1 VSGNSSSSS
10 GGNSSS
16 SLPARRVPRRA
27 LSENL
32 SAAHAGTA
40 APWAPEEVTAERVPL
55 ALDRQP
61 SLVPWAE
68 PAEGML
74 AGGRHVPLPESSPLT
89 EADAAA
95 ADDDAAADAADELSF
110 AEQQLLRCV
119 ALALSAADGPPP
131 ELLRECAAGLGE
143 DARLVARLV
152 KVLARMRRHAS
163 RVGHQRVAAA
173 AARGGSFTNRRGGS
187 GGVRGGLLDGSGAP
201 AGHRLPCV
209 GFETLAA
216 LCQAALKACAAR
228 SDFATP
234 YALLQLTG
242 AYYQRVR
249 AAQPESS
256 PELQVEPLHDSGWPN
271 SHALG
276 PGGSQGGVPAS
287 SLGALNGRKES
298 RRATP
303 GDEIEYLS
311 ARVCE
316 HHVYS
321 DLRLW
326 EHVLSVDL
334 ARCKPSVPS
343 PFAAPLATSNGQAE
357 GGSGAAAG
365 GAGGSGGG
373 GRAGAVTPPNSGAH
387 ASAAAAFVTPN
398 PRSGAERSSGAL
410 ATNGPL
416 ELSAGEKRAVVQ
428 RVTLLLYSMRG
439 IGMTP
444 HRAVLLVN
452 VDLLT

>member
-1 VSGNSSSSS
+1 
-10 GGNSSS
+10 
-16 SLPARRVPRRA
+16 

-40 APWAPEEVTAERVPL
+40 APWAPEEVAAERVPL
-55 ALDRQP
+55 VLDRQP
-61 SLVPWAE
+61 SLVPQAE

-95 ADDDAAADAADELSF
+95 DDDAAAADAADELSF

-173 AARGGSFTNRRGGS
+173 AARGGSFTNRRGSGS
-187 GGVRGGLLDGSGAP
+187 GGARGGLLDGSGAP

-249 AAQPESS
+249 AVQPESS

-271 SHALG
+271 SHAQG
-276 PGGSQGGVPAS
+276 PGGSQGCVSAS
-287 SLGALNGRKES
+287 SLEALNGRKES
-298 RRATP
+298 RRSTT
-303 GDEIEYLS
+303 GDDIEYLS

-343 PFAAPLATSNGQAE
+343 PFAAPLATPNGQAA
-357 GGSGAAAG
+357 GGGGGG
-365 GAGGSGGG
+365 GAG
-373 GRAGAVTPPNSGAH
+373 GAVTPPNSGAH

-398 PRSGAERSSGAL
+398 PREEQRRSGDERAARVERRREARRGAARHAL
-410 ATNGPL
+410 AL
-416 ELSAGEKRAVVQ
+416 LDAG
-428 RVTLLLYSMRG
+428 
-439 IGMTP
+439 
-444 HRAVLLVN
+444 HRHDAPPGGAPGN
-452 VDLLT
+452 Y